1 MGIYSLRPRLYQHL
15 IPAIRRLVAQGEER
29 GAKHLT
35 HDEANYFLV
44 AIVSEW
50 RKIIKFDPF
59 FLFESIFE
67 RTTILLYQFPTL
79 RQKILLYVLREH
91 NNCFVLDLSI
101 PFFFFFIFFVF
112 FFLIFFFR
120 WVCLLFFS
128 IFVFYLYSPNTVNF
142 PVFRSSA
149 FWSLTAGR
157 VASLFKYL
165 VLTEELRS
173 NIFRR
178 FFIYMEL
185 R

>member
-50 RKIIKFDPF
+50 RKIIKFDGF

-67 RTTILLYQFPTL
+67 RTTILLYQFATL

-101 PFFFFFIFFVF
+101 PFFSFLSFSFFFFWF
-112 FFLIFFFR
+112 FFFGGYVYCFFR
-120 WVCLLFFS
+120 FL
-128 IFVFYLYSPNTVNF
+128 
-142 PVFRSSA
+142 
-149 FWSLTAGR
+149 
-157 VASLFKYL
+157 
-165 VLTEELRS
+165 
-173 NIFRR
+173 
-178 FFIYMEL
+178 FFIYTRQILLTFQFFARPLFEVL
-185 R
+185 LPVVSPRCLNT